1 MITLIQSGETNNL
14 ASGYVRLKGD
24 FFQHENLQMTRYQL
38 AKSQEVSYQ
47 TKHKYFKQN
56 DIRNFSGE
64 VLYAILV
71 QGMGI
76 CPAELEDMRF
86 GDIFEVIEPKLLSRR
101 TRKSAQELA
110 GDSFRKAPQSL
121 DHKTFSMLHC
131 SF

>member
-1 MITLIQSGETNNL
+1 MYMITLKQVGDTNRL

-47 TKHKYFKQN
+47 TMHKYFKQN

-76 CPAELEDMRF
+76 CPESLEEMRF
-86 GDIFEVIEPKLLSRR
+86 GDIFEIVESV
-101 TRKSAQELA
+101 E
-110 GDSFRKAPQSL
+110 
-121 DHKTFSMLHC
+121 
-131 SF
+131 